1 MPKSSMS
8 NTKRL
13 TEIGVKIESAQA
25 ERHKLATS
33 PRSHAETHEMIDAHI
48 VAMARGAADGV
59 VPPQISIEQFERQG
73 FYPGLYSIIN
83 FDSPEQILCSVFPGP
98 FGDFL
103 HTKLDEHLAGKPE
116 GVSTSARAKGLDKL
130 DRQIRTLEIEEEAL
144 FCELER
150 EGLDVL
156 RRAVASPEIIL
167 AIEPDAEEDPPLAA

>member
-13 TEIGVKIESAQA
+13 TDIGVKIESAQA
-25 ERHKLATS
+25 ERHELATS

-48 VAMARGAADGV
+48 VAMAKGTADGV
-59 VPPQISIEQFERQG
+59 IPPRVGVEQFERQG
-73 FYPGLYSIIN
+73 FYPGLYSICD
-83 FDSPEQILCSVFPGP
+83 FHSPEQILCVVFPGP

-103 HTKLDEHLAGKPE
+103 HSQLDEHLAGKPE
-116 GVSTSARAKGLDKL
+116 GVSASAREKGLDKL

-156 RRAVASPEIIL
+156 RRAGAPPEIVL
-167 AIEPDAEEDPPLAA
+167 AVSEGDEDLPPLAA